1 MRKFYLG
8 IYNEFI
14 TDEKRKGLS
23 KQGLDS
29 VKRRIY
35 KFFNY
40 LDELDLTFSEVRIKE
55 AQGFQSW
62 LVDRGREK
70 GGSYASGTILNYIKA
85 ASRFYNFLKESNM
98 VVSNPFLSIK
108 KLRYN
113 NPLPKN
119 VLKEKD
125 INNILNALSE
135 YHKQTGLYNQIR
147 YYKIHVIAELQYST
161 GMRISEV
168 AGLKEDDIDFDRG
181 ILTVKEAKGGIERV
195 VFLNEYAKEVL
206 RNYIFYMKDSV
217 LRNYSRESKGL
228 FGAGGGRLTLV
239 VGEVLKEITENLKC
253 SRISSHGFRHAF
265 GSHFLRAGC
274 DLRYIQGFLGHQ
286 SITTTEVYTKVEKDD
301 LKVVLDT
308 YHPRKWSGNL

>member
-1 MRKFYLG
+1 MREFYRS
-8 IYNEFI
+8 IYNDFI

-23 KQGLDS
+23 RQGLDS

-35 KFFNY
+35 KFFDY
-40 LDELDLTFSEVRIKE
+40 LDELDLTFTEVRIKE
-55 AQGFQSW
+55 AQEFQGW
-62 LVDRGREK
+62 LVEGGRQD
-70 GGSYASGTILNYIKA
+70 GGKYASGTVLNYIKA

-98 VVSNPFLSIK
+98 VISNPFLSIK

-113 NPLPKN
+113 KPLPKN
-119 VLKEKD
+119 VLREKD
-125 INNILNALSE
+125 INSILNALSDF
-135 YHKQTGLYNQIR
+135 HKQEGLYNQIR
-147 YYKIHVIAELQYST
+147 YYKVHVIAELQYST

-168 AGLKEDDIDFDRG
+168 AGVKEEDIDFDRG
-181 ILTVKEAKGGIERV
+181 MLTVKEAKGGIERV

-206 RNYIFYMKDSV
+206 RNYIFYMKDLV

-239 VGEVLKEITENLKC
+239 VSEVLKEVTDKLKC

-274 DLRYIQGFLGHQ
+274 DSKIYSGIFRTPEYSYNRSLYQ
-286 SITTTEVYTKVEKDD
+286 SGK
-301 LKVVLDT
+301 
-308 YHPRKWSGNL
+308 R